1 MKWKNRGHE
10 FDALYDQ
17 IKEKNRFFFFGAG
30 DYGHQAF
37 EIFNEEIEIA
47 GYIDNDLTKVGTRI
61 NGLSCISL
69 KNFAPK
75 KNDGIIV
82 TMSQIARIIPMRQ
95 LEELG
100 FERGKD
106 FFPIEEFLAV
116 YFVYKKNISYF
127 SSISFLPST
136 RCNLN
141 CRHCLNFNPFA
152 KSFYERNLDDLKRD
166 VDLFFSCVDRI
177 MLFHISG
184 GEPFLYPY
192 LGDIALYIHENYG
205 KRIDTLRS
213 VTNGS
218 VIPSDNLCEKLSASG
233 IEITVDDY
241 REAVPLCKRN
251 FDSVMEK
258 LEQYDIRHYANLVES
273 WIDLAPEKTDL
284 SILTDEQMIA
294 HRDRCS
300 QSWEEL
306 RDGKIFSCNYAAFAS
321 VAGIGSNEE
330 DSYDLSKYKGNK
342 KELME
347 FRLGYSER
355 GYTEFCRKC
364 RGFTPENSESVPVA
378 AQVKHG
384 SICF

>member
-1 MKWKNRGHE
+1 MKWENRGHE
-10 FDALYDQ
+10 FDALYDR
-17 IKEKNRFFFFGAG
+17 IKEKKRFFFFGAG

-37 EIFNEEIEIA
+37 RIFNDEIEIA
-47 GYIDNDLTKVGTRI
+47 GYIDNDLMKTGELI
-61 NGLSCISL
+61 NGIPCISM
-69 KNFAPK
+69 KNFTPQK
-75 KNDGIIV
+75 TDGIIV
-82 TMSQIARIIPMRQ
+82 TMSQIARIQPIRQ
-95 LEELG
+95 LEERG

-116 YFVYKKNISYF
+116 YFVYKKDIAYF

-152 KSFYERNLDDLKRD
+152 RKFYERNLDDLKKD

-192 LGDIALYIHENYG
+192 FGDIALYIHENYG
-205 KRIDTLRS
+205 KKIDTLRS

-218 VIPSDNLCEKLSASG
+218 VIPSDSLCEKLAAG
-233 IEITVDDY
+233 GVEITVDDY
-241 REAVPLCKRN
+241 RATVPLCEKN
-251 FDSVMEK
+251 FEKVMEK
-258 LEQYDIRHYANLVES
+258 LERYGIRHYANRVEN
-273 WIDLAPEKTDL
+273 WIDLAPERTDFSHL
-284 SILTDEQMIA
+284 SDDRMII

-306 RDGKIFSCNYAAFAS
+306 RDGKIYSCNYAAFAA
-321 VAGIGSNEE
+321 VAGIGSDEE
-330 DSYDLSKYKGNK
+330 EAYDLSKFNGNK
-342 KELME
+342 KELLE

-364 RGFTPENSESVPVA
+364 RGFTPENCDSVPAA
-378 AQVKHG
+378 AQVQRG
-384 SICF
+384 SACF